1 MDDGSLTLELR
12 FYDPVDDDRLGGEH
26 CHEAPCRPTVLFGA
40 KSADKS
46 EQHPDQ
52 SEVAKFGER
61 IDDAISGLGAAE
73 TIEEFIDA
81 FVEAIDHAQF
91 VGRFGLFDAC
101 HG

>member
-12 FYDPVDDDRLGGEH
+12 FYDPVDDDRLGGEY
-26 CHEAPCRPTVLFGA
+26 CHEAPCRPTILFGA
-40 KSADKS
+40 KSADKG

-61 IDDAISGLGAAE
+61 IDDAISGLGTAE
-73 TIEEFIDA
+73 TIEEFIDT